1 MTDTTRD
8 RDVDRDRDVAR
19 DVTRDVDRDRD
30 AARDRGRDRRG
41 TRNLVVLD
49 MAGTTVA
56 DGGLVERAFERAA
69 ERLGVEPGTPG
80 HAEKLRYVRDTMGES
95 KISVF
100 RQLFGTQE
108 LAQRANS
115 AFEEAYG
122 DLVDGGLVAPLPG
135 ARETI
140 EKLRADGR
148 TVVLTT
154 GFARVTQ
161 DAILDALGWQDL
173 ADLTLCP
180 ADAGGRG
187 RPYPDMVL
195 AAFLRTGAVA
205 DVREIVVGGDTA
217 YDMLSGRRSGAGV
230 VAGVL
235 TGAHDRTALAEH
247 GATHVLESIAG
258 LPAVLDALD
267 ALDVS
272 GSLDSRG
279 SRGSLGVLDS
289 PAESA

>member
-1 MTDTTRD
+1 MSNSSTKN
-8 RDVDRDRDVAR
+8 AS
-19 DVTRDVDRDRD
+19 
-30 AARDRGRDRRG
+30 
-41 TRNLVVLD
+41 RNLVVLD

-69 ERLGVEPGTPG
+69 ERIGVEPGTAE
-80 HAEKLRYVRDTMGES
+80 HAAKLQYVRDTMGES

-100 RQLFGTQE
+100 RHLFGTE
-108 LAQRANS
+108 ETAQRANT

-122 DLVDGGLVAPLPG
+122 ELVDGGLIAPIAG
-135 ARETI
+135 ARQAI

-161 DAILDALGWQDL
+161 DAILDALGWQGL

-195 AAFLRTGAVA
+195 AAFLRTGAA
-205 DVREIVVGGDTA
+205 DDVREVVVAGDTA
-217 YDMLSGRRSGAGV
+217 YDMLSGRRSGAGI

-235 TGAHDRTALAEH
+235 TGAHDLAALTEH
-247 GATHVLESIAG
+247 GATHVLDSIAE
-258 LPAVLDALD
+258 LPSVLLA
-267 ALDVS
+267 
-272 GSLDSRG
+272 
-279 SRGSLGVLDS
+279 
-289 PAESA
+289 SA

>member
-1 MTDTTRD
+1 MSTDRTRD
-8 RDVDRDRDVAR
+8 RDRTGDRTGDRDRDR
-19 DVTRDVDRDRD
+19 DRTRD
-30 AARDRGRDRRG
+30 
-41 TRNLVVLD
+41 NLIVLD

-69 ERLGVEPGTPG
+69 GRLGVEPGTAD
-80 HAEKLRYVRDTMGES
+80 HTAKLQYVRDTMGES

-100 RQLFGTQE
+100 RHLFGTEE
-108 LAQRANS
+108 LARRANS

-122 DLVDGGLVAPLPG
+122 ELVDGGLIAPVPG
-135 ARETI
+135 ARAAI

-161 DAILDALGWQDL
+161 DAILDALGWQGL

-205 DVREIVVGGDTA
+205 DVRDTVVAGDTA
-217 YDMLSGRRSGAGV
+217 YDMLSGRRAGAGT

-235 TGAHDRTALAEH
+235 TGAHGREALDAH
-247 GATHVLESIAG
+247 GATHVLDSIAD
-258 LPAVLDALD
+258 LPALLERE
-267 ALDVS
+267 S
-272 GSLDSRG
+272 G
-279 SRGSLGVLDS
+279 
-289 PAESA
+289 A

>member
-1 MTDTTRD
+1 MTETTRTEAEAETDTYVDTNTHTHTHAEPNAD
-8 RDVDRDRDVAR
+8 PNADVNRRTGSR
-19 DVTRDVDRDRD
+19 
-30 AARDRGRDRRG
+30 AADRR
-41 TRNLVVLD
+41 LIVLD

-56 DGGLVERAFERAA
+56 DGGLVEQAFERAA
-69 ERLGVEPGTPG
+69 ERLGVAPGTPD
-80 HAEKLRYVRDTMGES
+80 HAEKLQYVRDTMGES

-100 RQLFGTQE
+100 RHLFGSEE
-108 LAQRANS
+108 LARRANS

-122 DLVDGGLVAPLPG
+122 DLVSGGLVTPLPG

-140 EKLRADGR
+140 EELRADGR

-161 DAILDALGWQDL
+161 DAILDALGWTDL

-205 DVREIVVGGDTA
+205 DVRDVVVAGDTA
-217 YDMLSGRRSGAGV
+217 YDMLSGSRAGAGV

-235 TGAHDRTALAEH
+235 TGAHDRAALVEH
-247 GATHVLESIAG
+247 GATHVLASIAE
-258 LPAVLDALD
+258 LPSVL
-267 ALDVS
+267 
-272 GSLDSRG
+272 
-279 SRGSLGVLDS
+279 
-289 PAESA
+289 AEST

>member
-1 MTDTTRD
+1 MTDTDTITD
-8 RDVDRDRDVAR
+8 
-19 DVTRDVDRDRD
+19 TTIG
-30 AARDRGRDRRG
+30 AADTTAYEAAASGARGR
-41 TRNLVVLD
+41 LVVLD

-69 ERLGVEPGTPG
+69 ERLGVRPGTPD
-80 HAEKLRYVRDTMGES
+80 HAEKLRYVLATMGES

-100 RQLFGTQE
+100 RHLFGTE
-108 LAQRANS
+108 ERARRANS

-122 DLVDGGLVAPLPG
+122 ELVDGGLVSEVPG
-135 ARETI
+135 ARAAI
-140 EKLRADGR
+140 EELRADGR

-187 RPYPDMVL
+187 RPHPDMVL
-195 AAFLRTGAVA
+195 TAFLRTGAAA
-205 DVREIVVGGDTA
+205 DVRDVRDVRDVVVVGDTA
-217 YDMLSGRRSGAGV
+217 YDMLSGRRAGAGT

-235 TGAHDRTALAEH
+235 TGAHDRATLTRH
-247 GATHVLESIAG
+247 GATHVLGSVAE
-258 LPAVLDALD
+258 LPRLL
-267 ALDVS
+267 
-272 GSLDSRG
+272 
-279 SRGSLGVLDS
+279 
-289 PAESA
+289 AEPV

>member
-1 MTDTTRD
+1 MTDTDTAAATTTTTATDTTTR
-8 RDVDRDRDVAR
+8 
-19 DVTRDVDRDRD
+19 TH
-30 AARDRGRDRRG
+30 G
-41 TRNLVVLD
+41 LVVLD
-49 MAGTTVA
+49 MAGTTVS

-69 ERLGVEPGTPG
+69 ERLGVEPGSAD
-80 HAEKLRYVRDTMGES
+80 HAAKLQYVRDTMGES

-100 RQLFGTQE
+100 RHLFGTE
-108 LAQRANS
+108 DLARRANA

-122 DLVDGGLVAPLPG
+122 ELVDGGLIAPVPG

-140 EKLRADGR
+140 GKLRAEGR

-161 DAILDALGWQDL
+161 DAILDALGWRDL

-205 DVREIVVGGDTA
+205 DVRDAVVVGDTA
-217 YDMLSGRRSGAGV
+217 YDMLSGVRAGAGI

-235 TGAHDRTALAEH
+235 TGAHGREALTAN
-247 GATHVLESIAG
+247 GATHVLASVAE
-258 LPAVLDALD
+258 LPALL
-267 ALDVS
+267 
-272 GSLDSRG
+272 
-279 SRGSLGVLDS
+279 
-289 PAESA
+289 AESA